1 MFELSA
7 TQKQLQANAC
17 EFAKKEIAPR
27 AAEVDRTEQYPWENV
42 KLLTKQGFMG
52 MTIPEEYGGPG
63 MSYLDVVLVIEE
75 IAKACGVSARIV
87 VEANMGAIGAVMKYG
102 TEVQKKI
109 AAEHVLSGD
118 KPAICITEPGA
129 GSAATEM
136 TTRADR
142 KGDRYILNGT
152 KHWITGGGVSKFHLI
167 FARVY

>member
-63 MSYLDVVLVIEE
+63 MSYLDTILVIEE

-87 VEANMGAIGAVMKYG
+87 AVSY
-102 TEVQKKI
+102 T
-109 AAEHVLSGD
+109 HLTL
-118 KPAICITEPGA
+118 P
-129 GSAATEM
+129 
-136 TTRADR
+136 
-142 KGDRYILNGT
+142 T
-152 KHWITGGGVSKFHLI
+152 K
-167 FARVY
+167 A